1 MTLRTTARSA
11 RDGTMALAHTG
22 ALRAAAVLNYHLLV
36 LSPPALT
43 LAELSTFV
51 LTTDICHCPSSAPY
65 TRADLL

>member
-11 RDGTMALAHTG
+11 RDGTMALAHTSG
-22 ALRAAAVLNYHLLV
+22 TLRAAAVLNDHLLV

-65 TRADLL
+65 TDLL